1 MWNRPHSNAKEV
13 ATRSTSTAIQM
24 KQKLQFNHNN
34 FTNNNFASYIV
45 VKPRLFLNKKEK
57 TNGSYIAIAK
67 S

>member
-1 MWNRPHSNAKEV
+1 
-13 ATRSTSTAIQM
+13 M

-57 TNGSYIAIAK
+57 TNGSYIATAK